1 MKRQATIVVVA
12 TLLSAAS
19 FAMVLGLWWLIS
31 YLILNYIPQ
40 LTHTRAQTHFAVL
53 SIVIVMVAALGAG
66 LTTLTNRGAERQ
78 RKAHHRRLRPR
89 FHH

>member
-1 MKRQATIVVVA
+1 MKRRATIVGVA

-19 FAMVLGLWWLIS
+19 FALVLGLWWLVS

-40 LTHTRAQTHFAVL
+40 LMHTRAQAHFAVL
-53 SIVIVMVAALGAG
+53 SIAIVIVAALGAG
-66 LTTLTNRGAERQ
+66 LTTLTNRVAERP
-78 RKAHHRRLRPR
+78 RKAHHWHMRPR